1 MQRHWIEK
9 SGRAKYCP
17 ESYSTP
23 TVETIG
29 ANRQLEFSRTRSQ
42 SPNIY
47 YLPKVCKLADGG

>member
-23 TVETIG
+23 TVEIIG

-47 YLPKVCKLADGG
+47 YLPKYL